1 MEKRIR
7 KNLEFNNSISLSR
20 FMNLCL
26 YKKNVGFYEK
36 NIIGSHFITSP
47 EISQVFG
54 ECIALFFLTTLSSLR
69 TYNFMELGPGNG
81 TLMVDIIR
89 TFSNLSNDEFR
100 FFLYEKSDFLK
111 KIQEESLQNYHSKKS
126 KIIQLNKLRLEKKPY
141 IFFCNEFFDALP
153 NNKYLKKENSIYEKR
168 IILQENK
175 LQSIYKKTN
184 NMKFNNLSNGDIVE
198 YSPLT
203 NLYLRKIFKHIKSY
217 GGAVLIFDYGPFKK
231 KLISTVQALYRF
243 KKCSIFDHPFESD
256 ITYHVDFNN
265 IKKISKEY
273 KLKYLGPITQKQ
285 FLFFYGINER
295 IYNLSLKTKSKKK
308 MENLYSQFKRLTD
321 PNGMGDLFKCIFI
334 SRNRLELP
342 AFSKNYK

>member
-7 KNLEFNNSISLSR
+7 KNLERKNSISLSR

-26 YKKNVGFYEK
+26 YKKNIGFYEK
-36 NIIGSHFITSP
+36 NIIGSHFVTSP

-54 ECIALFFLTTLSSLR
+54 ECVALFFLTTLSSIR
-69 TYNFMELGPGNG
+69 TYNFIELGPGNG
-81 TLMVDIIR
+81 TLMVDVIR
-89 TFSNLSNDEFR
+89 TFSNLSNEKFS
-100 FFLYEKSDFLK
+100 FFLYEKSNYLK
-111 KIQEESLQNYHSKKS
+111 KIQEESLKDYHSKKS
-126 KIIQLNKLRLEKKPY
+126 KIIQLNKLKLEKKPY
-141 IFFCNEFFDALP
+141 VFFCNEFFDALP
-153 NNKYLKKENSIYEKR
+153 INQYLKKENSIYEKR
-168 IILQENK
+168 IIFRENK
-175 LQSIYKKTN
+175 PQSIYKKISN
-184 NMKFNNLSNGDIVE
+184 KEFNNLSNGDIVE

-203 NLYLRKIFKHIKSY
+203 NLYLRKIFKHIMNY
-217 GGAVLIFDYGPFKK
+217 GGAILIFDYGPFKK
-231 KLISTVQALYRF
+231 KLISTVQALYRS

-308 MENLYSQFKRLTD
+308 MEDLFSQFKRLTD
-321 PNGMGDLFKCIFI
+321 PNEMGDLFKCIFI
-334 SRNRLELP
+334 SKNHIELP
-342 AFSKNYK
+342 AFSRNYK

>member
-1 MEKRIR
+1 
-7 KNLEFNNSISLSR
+7 
-20 FMNLCL
+20 
-26 YKKNVGFYEK
+26 
-36 NIIGSHFITSP
+36 
-47 EISQVFG
+47 
-54 ECIALFFLTTLSSLR
+54 
-69 TYNFMELGPGNG
+69 
-81 TLMVDIIR
+81 
-89 TFSNLSNDEFR
+89 
-100 FFLYEKSDFLK
+100 
-111 KIQEESLQNYHSKKS
+111 
-126 KIIQLNKLRLEKKPY
+126 
-141 IFFCNEFFDALP
+141 
-153 NNKYLKKENSIYEKR
+153 
-168 IILQENK
+168 
-175 LQSIYKKTN
+175 
-184 NMKFNNLSNGDIVE
+184 MKFNNLSNGDIVE

-265 IKKISKEY
+265 IKKY